1 MITMATDSTEMTG
14 FHLGTF
20 MFCQVGN
27 EVCVNFSVF
36 FKPDGQNPL
45 FGQPWLK
52 RRRIKRK
59 WKMDPVFEKIQQG
72 FLSEFRN
79 KEYQVNCGILYIE
92 NMNTQLKLILEFDCI
107 SLKWFMISII
117 KIIKLLL
124 NLFLSRFESWSR
136 LLSKTII
143 L

>member
-1 MITMATDSTEMTG
+1 MVTKWSEIIILVNFNWSNITIQLAKMFHGKKSLMLIMLLVMITMATDSTEMTG

-92 NMNTQLKLILEFDCI
+92 NMN
-107 SLKWFMISII
+107 
-117 KIIKLLL
+117 
-124 NLFLSRFESWSR
+124 
-136 LLSKTII
+136 
-143 L
+143 